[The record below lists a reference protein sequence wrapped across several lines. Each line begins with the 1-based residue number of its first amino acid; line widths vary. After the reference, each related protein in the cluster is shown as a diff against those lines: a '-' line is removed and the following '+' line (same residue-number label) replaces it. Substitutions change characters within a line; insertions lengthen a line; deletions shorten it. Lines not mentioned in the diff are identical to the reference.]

1 MASLFNKIAKYA
13 RSPEGQRRIRQASQ
27 KAQEIAKDPATKRK
41 LEDVRSRLNKRGTRG

>member
-13 RSPEGQRRIRQASQ
+13 RSPEGQRMLRQAGQ

-41 LEDVRSRLNKRGTRG
+41 IEDVRSRVTKRGTRG